1 MGTGPSSTARRGTR
15 NATRRRA
22 GRLASGDVIREAA
35 LTLFLRQGYAG
46 TSMEEIASLASV
58 SKQTVY
64 THFADKEQLFQ
75 DLILGNARL
84 VDGFLADLRVALHEA
99 DEPVR
104 DLGALA
110 RRYVAFVIRPQVVLL
125 RRLVIG
131 EASRFPELA
140 RTYYERA
147 PERVIEAFAGGFR
160 DLVARGL
167 LLGDDPLLMANHFV
181 WLVLGATLDGALF
194 RGPQALDEAELQRVA
209 DAGVRAF
216 VAAYGAR

>member
-1 MGTGPSSTARRGTR
+1 MSTGPSSTEQRGSR
-15 NATRRRA
+15 NAPRRRT
-22 GRLASGDVIREAA
+22 GRLASADVIREAA
-35 LTLFLRQGYAG
+35 LALFLRQGYAG
-46 TSMEEIASLASV
+46 TSMDEIAALASV

-64 THFADKEQLFQ
+64 THFADKEQLFR

-84 VDGFLADLRVALHEA
+84 VDGFLDDMRTALREA
-99 DEPVR
+99 EEPAR
-104 DLGALA
+104 DLSALA

-131 EASRFPELA
+131 EASHFPELA

-147 PERVIEAFAGGFR
+147 PERVIKAFAGGFR
-160 DLVARGL
+160 DLVTRGL
-167 LLGDDPLLMANHFV
+167 LRGDDPLLMANHFV

-194 RGPQALDEAELQRVA
+194 RGPEALDEAELQRVA

-216 VAAYGAR
+216 VAAYGAP